1 MRKIIFGL
9 ITLAIAAM
17 AGDVEDGLKA
27 YENRDYFKAKKYFQK
42 ACDGGDAFGC
52 GPLGDL
58 YKLGQGVKQDYF
70 KAKEYYQK
78 SCDGGNAGGCGAL
91 GVLYELGQGV
101 KQNKLKAKELYG
113 RACDMGVQL
122 GCEDYARLN
131 SAGY

>member
-42 ACDGGDAFGC
+42 ACEG
-52 GPLGDL
+52 
-58 YKLGQGVKQDYF
+58 
-70 KAKEYYQK
+70 E
-78 SCDGGNAGGCGAL
+78 NAGGCVSL
-91 GVLYELGQGV
+91 GFLYELGQGV